1 MPVRYIRAIAYVSW
15 WFYLYVMRGM
25 QQTTCLNESYVQFTE
40 AAGHASVQSVIR
52 QSAPVWSDVPGQ
64 EKEEIS

>member
-1 MPVRYIRAIAYVSW
+1 MCLGG
-15 WFYLYVMRGM
+15 FYLYVMRGM
-25 QQTTCLNESYVQFTE
+25 QQTTRLNGSYVQLTK

-52 QSAPVWSDVPGQ
+52 DVPGQ